1 MQNSEL
7 QGRLLLSRQ
16 CLRLEFPLIL
26 GLTGPR
32 AAGFSPGLGRVF
44 SQDGL
49 CVSGSKVEE
58 SLSGTWFA
66 LTSILTVLSPGS
78 NVSASRS
85 STG

>member
-1 MQNSEL
+1 MSV
-7 QGRLLLSRQ
+7 
-16 CLRLEFPLIL
+16 CLKFPLIL

-32 AAGFSPGLGRVF
+32 AAGFSPALGRVF
-44 SQDGL
+44 PQDGL
-49 CVSGSKVEE
+49 GVSGSKVEG

-78 NVSASRS
+78 KVSVSRS